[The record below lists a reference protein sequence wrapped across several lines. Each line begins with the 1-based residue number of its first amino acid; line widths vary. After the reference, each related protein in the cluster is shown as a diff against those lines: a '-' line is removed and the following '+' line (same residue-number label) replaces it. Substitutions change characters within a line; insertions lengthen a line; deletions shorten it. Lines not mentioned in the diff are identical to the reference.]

1 MTRELRYEIDNVNP
15 REKKRF
21 IRKMF
26 DSLVPTYDLL
36 NHLLSMGIDTTW
48 RKHIFRYIAGDGSA
62 RALDLCC
69 GTGDLSLLLRKN
81 KFDTISLDFSLNM
94 LERGREKGAIA
105 DGAVAGDVSRLPF
118 RDGTFRAATIA
129 FGIRNVPDIDIFLD
143 EVRRVLAPGGTL
155 VILELTRPE
164 GFIMK
169 KFYSLYLGVVLPFIG
184 GLVSGKW
191 EAYRYL
197 AGTIATF
204 IHPGELAKLLETH
217 GFVRTARHP
226 QTFNIASII
235 VSEKEG
241 A

>member
-1 MTRELRYEIDNVNP
+1 MNSELRYEIDNENP
-15 REKKRF
+15 HEKKRF
-21 IRKMF
+21 IRRMF
-26 DSLVPTYDLL
+26 DSIVPTYDLL
-36 NHLLSMGIDTTW
+36 NHLLSMGIDMRW
-48 RKHIFRYIAGDGSA
+48 RKNIFRYITSDGST

-81 KFDTISLDFSLNM
+81 KFNTISLDFSLNM

-118 RDGTFRAATIA
+118 SDGIFSAATIS

-143 EVRRVLAPGGTL
+143 EVRRVLAPGGSL

-169 KFYSLYLGVVLPFIG
+169 KFYSLYLGIILPFIG
-184 GLVSGKW
+184 GLISGKW

-197 AGTIATF
+197 AGTISTF
-204 IHPGELAKLLETH
+204 IHPGDLAKLLDAH
-217 GFVRTARHP
+217 GFSKTVHHP

-235 VSEKEG
+235 VSVKE
-241 A
+241 